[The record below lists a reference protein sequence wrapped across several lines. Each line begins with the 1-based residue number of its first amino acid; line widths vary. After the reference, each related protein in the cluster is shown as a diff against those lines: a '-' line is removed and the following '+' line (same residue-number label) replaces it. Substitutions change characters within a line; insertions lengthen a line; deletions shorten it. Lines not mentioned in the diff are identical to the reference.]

1 MNGFKRYLFT
11 GILTWVIVDFT
22 TAFNPDVQR
31 WLEHMPLIWAF
42 YIGYSLVFANLIYTR
57 GWDDRRIFYAM
68 IAGAFFV
75 EIVCS
80 GNALLYTF
88 PIMVVMIPMAVAI
101 YTIVTFLPKWI
112 TDGDLQGR
120 GRTLAILGLV
130 YLTVAFLNY
139 RSNLGA

>member
-1 MNGFKRYLFT
+1 MDGFKRYLFT

-22 TAFNPDVQR
+22 TAFNPDFQR

-42 YIGYSLVFANLIYTR
+42 YIGYPLVFANLIYTR
-57 GWDDRRIFYAM
+57 GWNDKRIFYAM

-88 PIMVVMIPMAVAI
+88 PIMVVMIPVAVAI

-120 GRTLAILGLV
+120 RRTLAILGLV

-139 RSNLGA
+139 QSNLGT

>member
-1 MNGFKRYLFT
+1 MDGFKRYLFT
-11 GILTWVIVDFT
+11 GILTWIIVDFT
-22 TAFNPDVQR
+22 TAFNPDIRR

-42 YIGYSLVFANLIYTR
+42 YIGYPLVFANLIYTR

-68 IAGAFFV
+68 IAGAFFI

-80 GNALLYTF
+80 GNTLLYTF
-88 PIMVVMIPMAVAI
+88 PIMVVMIPVAVAI

-120 GRTLAILGLV
+120 RRTLAILGLV